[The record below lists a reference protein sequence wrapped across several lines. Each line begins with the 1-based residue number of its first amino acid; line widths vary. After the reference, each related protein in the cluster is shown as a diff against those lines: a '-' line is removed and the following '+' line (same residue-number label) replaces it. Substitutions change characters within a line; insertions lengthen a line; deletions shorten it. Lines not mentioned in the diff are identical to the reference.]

1 MRSTIKIQEWR
12 MPTITDEDQRMI
24 DRGARAFWKR
34 RGITIAENFGDII
47 RGAAKAG
54 RAAKARRESV

>member
-24 DRGARAFWKR
+24 DRGSRAFWKR
-34 RGITIAENFGDII
+34 RGIKIVESFGDII

-54 RAAKARRESV
+54 RAAKERKQK